1 MPRLTGTATRYAC
14 NCVVTDTGW
23 MPRDSEPNGNTRD
36 LDPVKLRTA
45 INRAGGPRDTDELP
59 RVVEKLR
66 EARAQGKRGAD
77 LDKMKTERVKE
88 RDPESGKLV
97 DVWTAPPGRCELH
110 DAPVV
115 LSSAWDYDASE
126 PEPEDAV
133 ADVRSGGGRGRP

>member
-1 MPRLTGTATRYAC
+1 MPRLVGTATRYAC

-23 MPRDSEPNGNTRD
+23 LPRDSEQNGNTRD

-66 EARAQGKRGAD
+66 EARAKGKRGAD
-77 LDKMKTERVKE
+77 LDKMATARVKA
-88 RDPESGKLV
+88 RDEETKKLV

-110 DAPVV
+110 DAHVV
-115 LSSAWDYDASE
+115 LSSAWDYDA
-126 PEPEDAV
+126 PEVVP
-133 ADVRSGGGRGRP
+133 DVI